1 MLQNLLDITLCL
13 CGIIIALLMIVT
25 DLAFNVHDLS
35 KVIDNLQQ
43 GIDAAIASTVNG
55 TFDPTS
61 TETPPED

>member
-1 MLQNLLDITLCL
+1 
-13 CGIIIALLMIVT
+13 MIVT